1 MAGNTS
7 SSPDINGTVT
17 SLGYNLIGDTN
28 GTTIN
33 GTITGNILNP
43 AGGARLAPLGFY
55 GGQTQTHALLSGS
68 PAINAGTST
77 GAPTADQRGAN
88 RVGQTDIG
96 AFELNNSANGG
107 NFVSVL
113 PSGSISQMYS
123 QTLIPE
129 TGETSYCVSSGSLPF
144 GLSGIANC
152 PAPLAEAEQFFNL
165 APSAALAV
173 TGTPTQAG
181 TFNFAV
187 TASDG
192 TNSNV
197 TNYRLQVL
205 APTAAGVSV
214 SGRVLTND
222 GRGLRNAIVTMT
234 EPNGNNR
241 SYRTGA
247 FGYFVFEDVEVG
259 QTYIFQVQ
267 SKRFTFAPQV
277 VTVNEELTELNFTA
291 EFFSP

>member
-1 MAGNTS
+1 
-7 SSPDINGTVT
+7 
-17 SLGYNLIGDTN
+17 
-28 GTTIN
+28 
-33 GTITGNILNP
+33 
-43 AGGARLAPLGFY
+43 
-55 GGQTQTHALLSGS
+55 
-68 PAINAGTST
+68 
-77 GAPTADQRGAN
+77 
-88 RVGQTDIG
+88 
-96 AFELNNSANGG
+96 
-107 NFVSVL
+107 
-113 PSGSISQMYS
+113 MYS

-129 TGETSYCVSSGSLPF
+129 TGATSYCVSSGSLPF

-214 SGRVLTND
+214 SGRVLIND